1 MTYLRQVKPELV
13 RLRERVEELQERNKA
28 LLRADE
34 LMQVT
39 KSGGNQVRILV
50 LTMNCTTELKL
61 HIKLAF

>member
-34 LMQVT
+34 LMQVS
-39 KSGGNQVRILV
+39 KSGVTNFLLHYRVKKSSA
-50 LTMNCTTELKL
+50 EL
-61 HIKLAF
+61 